1 MRRADRLFRIVQKLR
16 RGRLITAAALA
27 SDLEVSE
34 RTVYRDMRELMTA
47 GLPVEGEAGLG
58 YLLRASLDLPPLT
71 FTRAEI
77 EALVVGARLVRAWSG
92 GDLATAAAQA
102 LDKIRAALP
111 ENPGAPAEA
120 LMFAPGEIPAEVGRR
135 LDVVREAV
143 NARRVLTIHY
153 RDADDRTSERTVLP
167 LGLFFWGKVWTL
179 AAWCELREDFRHF
192 RLDRMAAARCLPRTF
207 EPTPGRTLEDFIA
220 QACAEGDP
228 PPSGIPVA

>member
-92 GDLATAAAQA
+92 GDLATAA
-102 LDKIRAALP
+102 DR
-111 ENPGAPAEA
+111 
-120 LMFAPGEIPAEVGRR
+120 
-135 LDVVREAV
+135 VR
-143 NARRVLTIHY
+143 
-153 RDADDRTSERTVLP
+153 
-167 LGLFFWGKVWTL
+167 K
-179 AAWCELREDFRHF
+179 
-192 RLDRMAAARCLPRTF
+192 CLQKDLSR
-207 EPTPGRTLEDFIA
+207 
-220 QACAEGDP
+220 
-228 PPSGIPVA
+228 